1 MRMRARVSRSLGLFA
16 LAAALAGAGASR
28 ALAQQAAPTNPYERI
43 AWDTVSHHR
52 ADLHVHTIQSDGC
65 HHVAEVVRAFSAAGF
80 SILSI
85 TDHDAMQPHASCPPR
100 EAARPEDIAAGFFTE
115 TRSPAPDP
123 QPANYPADPTWPW
136 SEFGAPSPAEL
147 GIVGIEGAELT
158 CGHHINS
165 FFNDYGVK
173 PPCRDAPAINE
184 WLHEVARRRGL
195 AFINH
200 PEPRFREWYRELY
213 RYHSREHLVGLELSS
228 DVEQATVLWDQL
240 LSDLMP
246 SRTVW
251 GFATSDVHFL
261 VQTRFAFTVFLLD
274 EPTTDGVKEAMQAG
288 RFYAVVGPGMMDIR
302 KAGRAAYEGTYPE
315 LRSISV
321 DADAGQISIE
331 ATGYDEIVWISKP
344 ASGRMS
350 IDPQRGVAW
359 PPGQI
364 VQRGPVFDYASA
376 EAEAPYV
383 RAELRRNTENGP
395 VRVLLNPFAL
405 PPP

>member
-1 MRMRARVSRSLGLFA
+1 MRARVGWSLGLFTLA
-16 LAAALAGAGASR
+16 LAITCCSGSR
-28 ALAQQAAPTNPYERI
+28 ALAQQVVLTNPYERVD
-43 AWDTVSHHR
+43 WKTFQHYR

-65 HHVAEVVRAFSAAGF
+65 HHVAEVVRAYREAGF
-80 SILSI
+80 SILAI
-85 TDHDAMQPHASCPPR
+85 TDHDAVYPYASCPPR
-100 EAARPEDIAAGFFTE
+100 DTANPRDIAAGFCTE

-123 QPANYPADPTWPW
+123 QPANFPADTTWPW
-136 SEFGAPSPAEL
+136 SAYGAPSPAEL
-147 GIVGIEGAELT
+147 GMLGIEGGELT

-165 FFNDYGVK
+165 FFNDYGAR

-213 RYHSREHLVGLELSS
+213 RYHSPEYLVGLELSS

-251 GFATSDVHFL
+251 GFSTSDVHFL

-274 EPTTDGVKEAMQAG
+274 APTTDGKEAMQAG
-288 RFYAVVGPGMMDIR
+288 RFYAVVGPSMIDIR

-315 LRSISV
+315 LRSIAV
-321 DADAGQISIE
+321 DADAGQISID
-331 ATGYDEIVWISKP
+331 AAGYDEIVWITKP
-344 ASGRMS
+344 ESGRMS

-359 PPGQI
+359 PPGRI
-364 VQRGPVFDYASA
+364 VQRGTVFDYSNA
-376 EAEAPYV
+376 EAELPYV
-383 RAELRRNTENGP
+383 RAQLRRNTENGP
-395 VRVLLNPFAL
+395 VRVLLNPFSFA
-405 PPP
+405 PP